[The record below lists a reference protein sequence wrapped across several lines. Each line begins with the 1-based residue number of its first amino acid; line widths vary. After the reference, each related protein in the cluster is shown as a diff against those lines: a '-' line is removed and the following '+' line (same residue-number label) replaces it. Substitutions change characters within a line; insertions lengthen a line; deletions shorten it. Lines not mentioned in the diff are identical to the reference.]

1 MSKDPA
7 MGKEVIPGL
16 SLAFA
21 ILVVLLYP
29 GNRGT
34 VATLLVFGGVLI
46 FFLAFFSLLHRAM
59 EKVYPGCRT
68 WGPFPWLAAF
78 GGGGI
83 LVTLLIPV
91 LSGMAASSGTV
102 SPAGSAGG
110 LRMYENPALGFGIS
124 YPANWT
130 PLIRKDPNSDFITN
144 VAFIGVDG
152 KTVATVQVID
162 LSGPGYLGVSLDT
175 WTNHTLEVLRSN
187 SVSSGFTLL
196 RSEKTSFAGYPAEKL
211 EYTAVLT
218 SGDRIRTDEYLLEAG
233 SRGYNIGFTSRED
246 TFDDWSGIERQVFS
260 SFRITG

>member
-7 MGKEVIPGL
+7 MGRGAIPGL
-16 SLAFA
+16 SLVFA
-21 ILVVLLYP
+21 ILVFFLYP

-34 VATLLVFGGVLI
+34 VAPLLLFGGALI
-46 FFLAFFSLLHRAM
+46 FFLAFFSLLHRVM
-59 EKVYPGCRT
+59 KNVYPGCRT
-68 WGPFPWLAAF
+68 WGLFSWLIAL

-91 LSGMAASSGTV
+91 LSGMVASFGPVAPSG
-102 SPAGSAGG
+102 SEGG
-110 LRMYENPALGFGIS
+110 FRTYENPALGFGIS

-130 PLIRKDPNSDFITN
+130 PLVRKDPNSDFITN
-144 VAFIGVDG
+144 VAFIAADG

-175 WTNHTLEVLRSN
+175 WTNHTLGVLRSN
-187 SVSSGFTLL
+187 PVSSQFTLL
-196 RSEKTSFAGYPAEKL
+196 HSERTIFSGYPAENL

-218 SGDRIRTDEYLLEAG
+218 SGDRIRTAEYLLEAG
-233 SRGYNIGFTSRED
+233 SRGYNIGFTSRAD
-246 TFDDWSGIERQVFS
+246 TFDDWSGTGQQIFS